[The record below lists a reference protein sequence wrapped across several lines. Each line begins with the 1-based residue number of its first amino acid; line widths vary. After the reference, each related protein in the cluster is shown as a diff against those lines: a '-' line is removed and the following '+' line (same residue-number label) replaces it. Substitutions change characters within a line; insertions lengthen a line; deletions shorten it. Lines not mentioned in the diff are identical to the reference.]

1 MPPDST
7 VEPGFNPARSVGG
20 LRAAARQTTNA
31 PSVRARSAIMIDA
44 KHLFRWYEKQVKT
57 NATGDALSV
66 R

>member
-7 VEPGFNPARSVGG
+7 VEPGFNPAKSVGG
-20 LRAAARQTTNA
+20 LRADAQQTTNA

-57 NATGDALSV
+57 KAVGVAQSV